1 VSADALDA
9 GNVVMLDGE
18 RRLADEERPVLRL
31 SIIRDVALRACIRDL
46 QNGRKQ
52 IGDSTSWAVA
62 SCTDGFWEPEFGA
75 ATVRSPRWMRGISAG
90 AVFKLAIFVSRC
102 SGSARSFF
110 GFLIKSSR

>member
-1 VSADALDA
+1 LPPTRCISIFCEAAEYDHRSVSADALDA

-31 SIIRDVALRACIRDL
+31 SIIRDVALLRACIRDL

-62 SCTDGFWEPEFGA
+62 SCTD
-75 ATVRSPRWMRGISAG
+75 
-90 AVFKLAIFVSRC
+90 
-102 SGSARSFF
+102 
-110 GFLIKSSR
+110 